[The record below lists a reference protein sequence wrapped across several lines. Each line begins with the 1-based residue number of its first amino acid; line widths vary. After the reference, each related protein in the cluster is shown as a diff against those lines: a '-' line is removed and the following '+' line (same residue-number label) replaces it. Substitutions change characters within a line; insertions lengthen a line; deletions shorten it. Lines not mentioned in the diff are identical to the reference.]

1 MLDEF
6 EWRSPGRQMRA
17 GPAPEVRPQP
27 ARVAEQMRRALSI
40 QATMKEE
47 GWSLRKTA
55 SFLGMAAE
63 RAYLLL
69 KLTKLAPDIQE
80 QLLAMTTTT
89 ASCPVTE
96 RKLRAFVVD
105 EPDFGR
111 QRELFAKVVAG
122 ELQVTSQGPRLR
134 NRRPTSSANAAA
146 PGSGQ

>member
-1 MLDEF
+1 
-6 EWRSPGRQMRA
+6 
-17 GPAPEVRPQP
+17 
-27 ARVAEQMRRALSI
+27 MRRALSI

-55 SFLGMAAE
+55 SFLGMTAE
-63 RAYLLL
+63 RACLVL
-69 KLTKLAPDIQE
+69 KLTKLAPDIQD

-111 QRELFAKVVAG
+111 QRELFTKVVAG
-122 ELQVTSQGPRLR
+122 ELQLRVRKKGWRCRREVHQGPG
-134 NRRPTSSANAAA
+134 PAKATA